1 MKTIGII
8 FCFFVLSCSKDNV
21 INDNSN
27 EEVGKITNV
36 ESLKNIQLGQN
47 DTIVVTFSGGT
58 NGCYKP
64 HHLETTMT
72 GLSTTLKAFYYV
84 PGQPIVCPENIP
96 VHTLKY
102 IFKPTSKGTYIYKS
116 FDTEVSATTIVDWYL
131 EN

>member
-1 MKTIGII
+1 MKKIGII
-8 FCFFVLSCSKDNV
+8 FCLFVLSCSKDKV
-21 INDNSN
+21 VTDDSSLYL
-27 EEVGKITNV
+27 GKITDI
-36 ESLKNIQLGQN
+36 ETLKNILLGQN

-64 HHLETTMT
+64 HHLEATLT
-72 GLSTTLKAFYYV
+72 GLSTTLKAYYYV

-116 FDTEVSATTIVDWYL
+116 FDTDVSATTIV
-131 EN
+131 N